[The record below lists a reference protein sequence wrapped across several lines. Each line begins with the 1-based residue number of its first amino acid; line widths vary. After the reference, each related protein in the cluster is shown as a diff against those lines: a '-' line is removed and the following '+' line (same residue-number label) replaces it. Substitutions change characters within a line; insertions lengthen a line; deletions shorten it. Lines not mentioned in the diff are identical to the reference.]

1 VVAFLRALF
10 SKTGLL
16 IVIYIVIGVFTNT
29 ASPHLPT
36 SASNVGVFHGW
47 VQYFISVMLWPLSFW
62 KPTFTVGKWTP

>member
-16 IVIYIVIGVFTNT
+16 IAIYIIIGVFTNT

-36 SASNVGVFHGW
+36 SATNVSLFHSW
-47 VQYFISVMLWPLSFW
+47 MQYFVSVMLWPLSFW
-62 KPTFTVGKWTP
+62 KPTFTVGKWSP